1 MAVSESTPTGQR
13 ARRADARRNVEAILD
28 AATRSLRRN
37 PDVSIADIAAEAG
50 VGRITLYGHFKTR
63 ADLVEAVLARTISH
77 ANAAFDGLD
86 LSGDPVRALATL
98 VTSSWRIVEQHRGVL
113 GAASRELGHERI
125 RDAHD
130 DILARVGQLVER
142 GQAEGV
148 FRGDL
153 PGSWL
158 VTVMLTL
165 MHAAA
170 EDVDADRLDA
180 FDAGPYLVRTLVAAL
195 TPPGSTVPVR

>member
-1 MAVSESTPTGQR
+1 MSGSGSTGQR
-13 ARRADARRNVEAILD
+13 AQRADARRNVEAILD
-28 AATRSLRRN
+28 AATRSLRRD

-63 ADLVEAVLARTISH
+63 ADLVEAVLARTIGH
-77 ANAAFDGLD
+77 ANAVFDGLD
-86 LSGDPVRALATL
+86 LSGDPVGALATL
-98 VTSSWRIVEQHRGVL
+98 VTSSWRTIEQHRGVL
-113 GAASRELGHERI
+113 GAASRELAHERI
-125 RDAHD
+125 RDVHD
-130 DILARVGQLVER
+130 GILGRVGQLVER

-148 FRGDL
+148 FRDDL

-170 EDVDADRLDA
+170 EDVDANRLA
-180 FDAGPYLVRTLVAAL
+180 AADAGPYLVRTLVAAFA
-195 TPPGSTVPVR
+195 PPGSTVPFG